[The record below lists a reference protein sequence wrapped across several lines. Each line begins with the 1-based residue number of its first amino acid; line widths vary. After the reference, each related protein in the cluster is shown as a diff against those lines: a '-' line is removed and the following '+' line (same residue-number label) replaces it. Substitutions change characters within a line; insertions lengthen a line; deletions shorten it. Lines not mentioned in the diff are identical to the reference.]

1 VFARAK
7 LLPIIAFSKLRFP
20 QTVSVIIGSQI
31 RAMNYPFIL
40 QAIELTK
47 SVNFLETE
55 KIIRTEPQET
65 AFRSK
70 YNDEKHDVALKEI
83 SKTQVLRDALPLFK
97 NPQDFKGILQIYP
110 KMTDDLDRFYMQD
123 IVRSTECFTDTNFG
137 RYLQFRLKPE
147 VFNKINEI
155 GVDKFV
161 TQFTSDNTLL
171 KDKIL
176 KILPQVYEFLYSKRD
191 ADYFTWQDLD
201 NKVQIP
207 DEIGETLYLK
217 LYRDKYIQRSEIY
230 SIEEEDRLEVTDKF
244 KLFYAG
250 FDEEYSSTEIHHHEH
265 YETHGSQSPI
275 AKEMKIKESFNK
287 SGESK
292 EGIKIN
298 KKILSW
304 TIIIVLLTA
313 TLVIL
318 ALR

>member
-1 VFARAK
+1 MNNRKQRNGILVFARAK

-137 RYLQFRLKPE
+137 RYLQFRL
-147 VFNKINEI
+147 N
-155 GVDKFV
+155 
-161 TQFTSDNTLL
+161 
-171 KDKIL
+171 